1 MKKRATVI
9 DRMSTIVG
17 PATEVRDLSDDPT
30 ALAEAQAT
38 LERHEAKNWA
48 SEGKPPRAATASRER
63 PGLAVGPG
71 PQPPPG
77 APGRPLRG
85 HPASNPITGCCSGR
99 KGPLSCG

>member
-38 LERHEAKNWA
+38 LERHEAKN
-48 SEGKPPRAATASRER
+48 SGKRMKAAA
-63 PGLAVGPG
+63 
-71 PQPPPG
+71 
-77 APGRPLRG
+77 RG
-85 HPASNPITGCCSGR
+85 HSVERATRPRPSAPARNRRQEPPEG
-99 KGPLSCG
+99 L